1 MNEQH
6 ISLDVAKESGTPQVV
21 AIAQG
26 DAAGTTIVADV
37 YDNGAALD
45 LTGKTARLVA
55 RLPDGLHYN
64 RLSCTVS
71 GSTAT
76 CVLGEDSLA
85 RVAGYTDCA
94 YLEIQDGD
102 AVVSTERFA
111 LDILRSALDG
121 AEPGENWDSE
131 IQRVIA
137 QGDAS
142 IERVNAAI
150 DSASVS
156 DEDIDAV
163 ASGEDRSGSA
173 KLSLSGLTRLW
184 ARIKDAFAAKSH
196 THATDDVTSG
206 VLPVERGGTGS
217 STGRAP
223 SATKLA
229 TARELRT
236 DLGSTDA
243 ASFDGSANATP
254 GVTGTLDVA
263 HGGTG
268 STTAVDAR
276 TALGAA
282 SASDLSDLQDS
293 VSQFVYNTVL
303 FDGDADG
310 SVTLSESC
318 ANFDYID
325 IMYECEDR
333 SEGAIWGSKRVSSPN
348 GKQVGLE
355 VVIAIRQGGAGTYPN
370 VIQLQT
376 RNYRFDGKSLA
387 PFSAAI
393 MNYYSDGRMEFS
405 GTSDRIH
412 VRHVI
417 GWKK

>member
-6 ISLDVAKESGTPQVV
+6 ISLDVAKESGAPQVV
-21 AIAQG
+21 TIAQG

-37 YDNGAALD
+37 YDNGTAVD
-45 LTGKTARLVA
+45 LTGKTAHLVA
-55 RLPDGLHYN
+55 RLPDGLHYT
-64 RLSCTVS
+64 RLACTVD

-94 YLEIQDGD
+94 YIEIQDGD

-131 IQRVIA
+131 IQRIIA

-184 ARIKDAFAAKSH
+184 GHVKDAFAAKSH

-217 STGRAP
+217 STGQAP

-236 DLGSTDA
+236 DLGSTSA
-243 ASFDGSANATP
+243 ATFDGGADVTF
-254 GVTGTLDVA
+254 GVTGTLPVD

-268 STTAVDAR
+268 ATTAADAR

-282 SASDLSDLQDS
+282 SIADVRAIRETL
-293 VSQFVYNTVL
+293 YT
-303 FDGDADG
+303 GTYADG
-310 SVTLSESC
+310 LTVTLDC
-318 ANFDYID
+318 DLTVYD
-325 IMYECEDR
+325 IVVLEFRTNDDELGSVQFAPYDGAKVTCTTNSFASGSMWVKSSTFGVTVSGGVTTIAR
-333 SEGAIWGSKRVSSPN
+333 LEGYAGQWHVSGNYSKDT
-348 GKQVGLE
+348 
-355 VVIAIRQGGAGTYPN
+355 IAI
-370 VIQLQT
+370 
-376 RNYRFDGKSLA
+376 
-387 PFSAAI
+387 
-393 MNYYSDGRMEFS
+393 
-405 GTSDRIH
+405 
-412 VRHVI
+412 VRVV
-417 GWKK
+417 GWKR